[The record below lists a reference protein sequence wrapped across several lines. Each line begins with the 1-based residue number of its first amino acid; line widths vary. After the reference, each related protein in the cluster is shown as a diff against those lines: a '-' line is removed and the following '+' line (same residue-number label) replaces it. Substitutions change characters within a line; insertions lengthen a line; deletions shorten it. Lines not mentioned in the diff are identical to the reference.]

1 MTEYNASEHNIPEC
15 NMSELAQQLVAWGYK
30 SLFGA
35 TPDQALIN
43 SLISTKGIKQS
54 LTDIAC
60 GQQSNWEE
68 RFLAAEFL
76 FQYVDMTFSQNCD
89 KSLLGE
95 SYFQAMRHNYSG
107 NGIDWGMEKA
117 PNELGSLGYAAIGL
131 GKEGGS
137 AFRQGLDNDEILIVY
152 FNWQIPSH
160 FRPPYRVK
168 DFSALIL
175 SKIYNLVINLDGE
188 PEVRDEAIKQLK
200 QQLES

>member
-1 MTEYNASEHNIPEC
+1 MTEYNASEYNTAEF
-15 NMSELAQQLVAWGYK
+15 AQRLISLGY
-30 SLFGA
+30 STLFGA
-35 TPDQALIN
+35 TPDEALIN
-43 SLISTKGIKQS
+43 SLIATNGLKQM
-54 LTDIAC
+54 LIDIAC

-89 KSLLGE
+89 RSLLGE
-95 SYFQAMRHNYSG
+95 AYFQAMKHNYSG

-117 PNELGSLGYAAIGL
+117 PNEPGPLGYAAIGL
-131 GKEGGS
+131 GKEGG
-137 AFRQGLDNDEILIVY
+137 AVFKQGLDDDEILIVH

-175 SKIYNLVINLDGE
+175 SKIYNLTINLDGE
-188 PEVRDEAIKQLK
+188 PEARDEVIKQLK
-200 QQLES
+200 QQLESR